1 MTTYNADWVAA
12 EEARRAFMEANGLY
26 RAEDEHSSCGV
37 GLVVAING
45 KPSRRVVANGIEAL
59 KAVWH
64 RGAVDADGKTGDGAG
79 IHLQIPRTFFYDQ
92 VRRTGHEP
100 DTGKMIAVGQVFL
113 PRTDFGAQERCRTI
127 VESEVLRMG
136 HYIYGWRHVPV
147 ETSVLGEKANATRPE
162 IEQILIRCDKAIDE
176 EQFERELYIIRRR
189 IEKAALAAHIQG
201 VYLCSLS
208 CRSIIYKG
216 MMLAEQVAVF
226 YPDLMDE
233 RFESAFAIYHQRY
246 STNTFPQWWLAQPFR
261 MLAHN
266 GEINTLKGNINWMRS
281 HEIRMAS
288 ANFGEAAEDIKPII
302 PSGTSDS
309 GALDAVFE
317 VMVRSGRSAP
327 MAKTI
332 LVPEAWS
339 KATTDM
345 PKAWADMYAYCNAVM
360 EPWDGPAALAMTDGR
375 WVCGGLDR
383 NGLRP
388 MRYVVTGDGLLIAG
402 SEAGMVP
409 VDETLV
415 REKGALGPG
424 QMIAV
429 DMAEGRLYHDAEL
442 KDRLAGAQPYGAWIE
457 RVVDLNSMLRDV
469 PEVAEFAGA
478 ELRKRQIA
486 AGYTV
491 EELEQVLA
499 PMAEDGKEMIA
510 SMGDDTP
517 PAVLSAIYRPLSHYF
532 RQNFSQVTN
541 PPIDSLREGRVMSL
555 KTRFGNLR
563 NVLDENSGQAEILVL
578 ESPFIANAEFGV
590 MVGQFGAQ
598 VAFIDCTFAVGPGL
612 DDLRQGLER
621 IRAEAEDAVRSGAA
635 HLVLT
640 DAHQGPA
647 KVAMPMIL
655 ATSAVHSWLTRKGL
669 RTFCSVNV
677 RSAECIDPH
686 YFAVLI
692 GSGATT
698 VNPYLAQDSIADRV
712 ARGLVEGSLTDA
724 MRRYRDAID
733 AGLLKI
739 MSKMG
744 ISVVSSYRGG
754 LNFEAV
760 GLSRAMVAEY
770 FPGMQSRI
778 SGIGV
783 SGIEQK
789 LEEVHARGWLGGADV
804 LPIGGFYKARRS
816 GEKHA
821 WEASSMH
828 MLQTA
833 CERASYDIWKQFSA
847 AMRANPPIHLRDLL
861 DIKALGKPVPLEEV
875 ESITSIRKRFVT
887 PGMSLGALSPEAHKT
902 LNVAM
907 NRIGAK
913 SDSGEGGEDPAHFV
927 AEVNGDN
934 PSAKIKQVA
943 SGRFGVTAEYLN
955 ACEELEIKVAQ
966 GAKPG
971 EGGQLP
977 GIKVTELIAR
987 LRHSTKGVTLISPP
1001 PHHDIYSIEDLA
1013 QLIYDL
1019 KQINPRAKVTVKL
1032 VSSSGV
1038 GTIAA
1043 GVAKAKADVILISGH
1058 NGGTGASPGTSIKYA
1073 GLPWEMGLTEAHQVL
1088 SMNNLRE
1095 RVTLRTDGGL
1105 RTGRDIV
1112 MAAMMGAEEF
1122 GIGTAALIAMG
1133 CIMVRQCQSNTCPV
1147 GVCTQNEALRQKFT
1161 GTADK
1166 VVNLITF
1173 YAQEVREILAQIGA
1187 RSLDEIIGRAD
1198 LLSQVSRGAAN
1209 LDDLDL
1215 NPLLITVEG
1224 STKITYDRTKPR
1236 NAVPDTLDAEIVKD
1250 GARFFEDGEKMQ
1262 LSYAVRNTHRT
1273 IGTRASSHIVK
1284 RFGMRNSLQR
1294 DHLNVKLTGSCGQSL
1309 GAFAVRGL
1317 KLEVMGDAND
1327 YVGKGLSGGMIVV
1340 RPQMGSPLV
1349 ASENTIIGN
1358 TVLYGATDGYLFA
1371 AGRAGERFAVR
1382 NSGAKVVVEGCGT
1395 NGCEYMTAG
1404 VAVILGRIGANFGAG
1419 MTGGMAYVYDP
1430 QGVAGDFINMESL
1443 VTCGLS
1449 HPHWETEVRGLIEAH
1464 LKQTASR
1471 KAAEILA
1478 DWASERR
1485 NFVQV
1490 CPKEML
1496 VHLVHPL
1503 SDAAR
1508 AVPAE

>member
-1 MTTYNADWVAA
+1 MTFDADWVAA
-12 EEARRAFMEANGLY
+12 EEAKRAWMDANSLY
-26 RAEDEHSSCGV
+26 RAEDEHASCGV
-37 GLVVAING
+37 GLVVAISG
-45 KPSRRVVANGIEAL
+45 KPSRKVVQNGIDAL

-79 IHLQIPRTFFYDQ
+79 INLQIPIPFFHDQ
-92 VRRTGHEP
+92 IRRTGHEP
-100 DTGKMIAVGQVFL
+100 DTAKLIAVGQVFL
-113 PRTDFGAQERCRTI
+113 PRNDFAAQERCRTI

-147 ETSVLGEKANATRPE
+147 EIDVLGDKANATRPE
-162 IEQILIRCDKAIDE
+162 IEQILIRNEKGIDE
-176 EQFERELYIIRRR
+176 EAFERELYIIRRR
-189 IEKAALAAHIQG
+189 IEQAAIAAQIAG
-201 VYLCSLS
+201 FYICSLS

-233 RFESAFAIYHQRY
+233 RFESAFVIYHQRY
-246 STNTFPQWWLAQPFR
+246 STNTFPQWSLAQPFR

-266 GEINTLKGNINWMRS
+266 GEINTLKGNVNWMRS

-288 ANFGEAAEDIKPII
+288 ATFAEMAEDIKPII
-302 PSGTSDS
+302 PFGTSDS
-309 GALDAVFE
+309 GALDSVFE
-317 VMVRSGRSAP
+317 VLVRAGRSAP
-327 MAKTI
+327 MAKTM

-339 KATTDM
+339 KQAIEM
-345 PKAWADMYAYCNAVM
+345 PQSWQDMYAYCNSVM

-388 MRYVVTGDGLLIAG
+388 MRYVITGDGLLIAG

-409 VDETLV
+409 VDETTV
-415 REKGALGPG
+415 RQKGALGPG

-429 DMAEGRLYHDAEL
+429 DMQQGKLYHDTEL
-442 KDRLAGAQPYGAWIE
+442 KDKLAAAQPFGEWIE
-457 RVVDLNSMLRDV
+457 KVTDLNALMRDV
-469 PEVAEFAGA
+469 PERALFSGA
-478 ELRKRQIA
+478 DLRRRQIS
-486 AGYTV
+486 AGYTL

-517 PAVLSAIYRPLSHYF
+517 SAVLSSIYRPLSHFF

-541 PPIDSLREGRVMSL
+541 PPIDSLREARVMSL
-555 KTRFGNLR
+555 KTRFGNLK
-563 NVLDENSGQAEILVL
+563 NVLDESSSQTEILVL
-578 ESPFIANAEFGV
+578 DSPFIGNAEFDE
-590 MVGQFGAQ
+590 MVHQFGGS
-598 VAFIDCTFAVGPGL
+598 VVMIDCTIPAGRHPES
-612 DDLRQGLER
+612 LRQGLER
-621 IRAEAEDAVRSGAA
+621 IRSEAEDAVRSGAG

-640 DAHQGPA
+640 DQHQGPDR
-647 KVAMPMIL
+647 VAMPMIL
-655 ATSAVHSWLTRKGL
+655 ATSAVHSGLTRKGL
-669 RTFCSVNV
+669 RTFCSINV
-677 RSAECIDPH
+677 RAAECVDPH

-692 GSGATT
+692 GCGATT

-724 MRRYRDAID
+724 VRRYRDAID

-744 ISVVSSYRGG
+744 ISVISSYRGG

-770 FPGMQSRI
+770 FPGMNSRI
-778 SGIGV
+778 SGIGIL
-783 SGIEQK
+783 GIQQK
-789 LEEVHARGWLGGADV
+789 LEDVHALGWSAGTDV

-821 WEASSMH
+821 WEAQTMH
-828 MLQTA
+828 ILQSA
-833 CERASYDIWKQFSA
+833 CDRANYDLWKQFSA

-861 DIKALGKPVPLEEV
+861 EIKPLGKPVPIEEV

-913 SDSGEGGEDPAHFV
+913 SDSGEGGEDPAHFTP
-927 AEVNGDN
+927 EPNGDN

-977 GIKVTELIAR
+977 GIKVTKLIAR
-987 LRHSTKGVTLISPP
+987 LRHSTPGVTLISPP

-1032 VSSSGV
+1032 VSASGV

-1088 SMNNLRE
+1088 AMNNLRE

-1105 RTGRDIV
+1105 RTGRDILI
-1112 MAAMMGAEEF
+1112 AAMMGAEEY

-1147 GVCTQNEALRQKFT
+1147 GVCTQNEGLRAKFT
-1161 GTADK
+1161 GNADK

-1173 YAQEVREILAQIGA
+1173 YAQEVRELLAGIGA
-1187 RSLDEIIGRAD
+1187 RSIDEIIGRAD
-1198 LLSQVSRGAAN
+1198 LLAQVSRGADH

-1215 NPLLITVEG
+1215 NPLLITVDG
-1224 STKITYDRTKPR
+1224 ASRIRYDRTKPR
-1236 NAVPDTLDAEIVKD
+1236 AVVPDTLDAQIVAD
-1250 GARFFEDGEKMQ
+1250 AARFFEDGEKMQ

-1273 IGTRASSHIVK
+1273 IGTRASSHIVR
-1284 RFGMRNSLQR
+1284 RFGMRNSLQP
-1294 DHLNVKLTGSCGQSL
+1294 DHLTVKLAGSCGQSL
-1309 GAFAVRGL
+1309 GAFATRGL

-1327 YVGKGLSGGMIVV
+1327 YVGKGLSGGLIVV
-1340 RPQMGSPLV
+1340 RPPMSSPLV
-1349 ASENTIIGN
+1349 AADNTIIGN

-1382 NSGAKVVVEGCGT
+1382 NSGAHVVIEGCGS
-1395 NGCEYMTAG
+1395 NGCEYMTGG
-1404 VAVILGRIGANFGAG
+1404 VAVILGSIGANFGAG
-1419 MTGGMAYVYDP
+1419 MTGGMAFLYDP
-1430 QGVAGDFINMESL
+1430 EGQAEALINPETLVSCGVGHS
-1443 VTCGLS
+1443 
-1449 HPHWETEVRGLIEAH
+1449 HWESVLKDLIERHHQETGSA
-1464 LKQTASR
+1464 
-1471 KAAEILA
+1471 KAEMILA
-1478 DWASERR
+1478 NWASERR
-1485 NFVQV
+1485 NFVQI
-1490 CPKEML
+1490 CPTEML
-1496 VHLVHPL
+1496 VHLSHPL
-1503 SDAAR
+1503 SDAQQ

>member
-1 MTTYNADWVAA
+1 MTIHDTDWAAA
-12 EEARRAFMEANGLY
+12 EEARRNWMAAHSLY
-26 RAEDEHSSCGV
+26 KADDEHSSCGV
-37 GLVVAING
+37 GLVVSIDG
-45 KPSRRVVANGIEAL
+45 SPSRGVVEKGIAAL

-79 IHLQIPRTFFYDQ
+79 IHVQIPLAFFQDQ
-92 VRRTGHEP
+92 IRRTGHEP
-100 DTGKMIAVGQVFL
+100 RLDRLIAVGQVFM
-113 PRTDFGAQERCRTI
+113 PRTDFAAQETCRTI

-147 ETSVLGEKANATRPE
+147 NTVVLGDKANATRPE
-162 IEQILIRCDKAIDE
+162 IEQILIRCEKDIDQ

-189 IEKAALAAHIQG
+189 TEKAAIAAQIAG
-201 VYLCSLS
+201 LYFCSLS

-216 MMLAEQVAVF
+216 MMLAEQVADF
-226 YPDLMDE
+226 YPDLMDD

-246 STNTFPQWWLAQPFR
+246 STNTFPQWALAQPFR

-266 GEINTLKGNINWMRS
+266 GEINTLKGNVNWMRS

-288 ANFGEAAEDIKPII
+288 NTFGEMAEDIKPII
-302 PSGTSDS
+302 PRGTSDS
-309 GALDAVFE
+309 GALDSVFE
-317 VMVRSGRSAP
+317 VLVRAGRNAP
-327 MAKTI
+327 MAKTMM
-332 LVPEAWS
+332 VPEAWS
-339 KATTDM
+339 KSAVEM
-345 PKAWADMYAYCNAVM
+345 PRAWQDMYGYCNAVM

-409 VDETLV
+409 VDERTV
-415 REKGALGPG
+415 VEKGALGPG

-429 DMAEGRLYHDAEL
+429 DMAEGKLYHDREL
-442 KDRLAGAQPYGAWIE
+442 KNKLAAAQPFGDWIE
-457 RVVDLNSMLRDV
+457 KVVDLNAILKDV
-469 PEVAEFAGA
+469 PERALFDGA

-486 AGYTV
+486 AGYSI

-517 PAVLSAIYRPLSHYF
+517 AAVLSSHYRPLSHFF

-541 PPIDSLREGRVMSL
+541 PPIDSLRETRVMSL
-555 KTRFGNLR
+555 KTRFGNLK
-563 NVLDENSGQAEILVL
+563 NVLDESAAQTEILML
-578 ESPFIANAEFGV
+578 ESPFIANAEFDV
-590 MVGQFGAQ
+590 MVEQFGGQ
-598 VAFIDCTFAVGPGL
+598 VGFIDCTFASGP
-612 DDLRQGLER
+612 DALRLGLER
-621 IRAEAEDAVRSGAA
+621 IRAEAEDAVRSGAG
-635 HLVLT
+635 HIVLT
-640 DAHQGPA
+640 DQYQSETRVP
-647 KVAMPMIL
+647 MPMIL

-669 RTFCSVNV
+669 RTFTSVNV

-692 GSGATT
+692 SSGATT
-698 VNPYLAQDSIADRV
+698 VNAYLAQDSIADRV
-712 ARGLVEGSLTDA
+712 SRGLIDGSLTDA
-724 MRRYRDAID
+724 MRRYRAAID

-760 GLSRAMVAEY
+760 GLSRAMCAEY
-770 FPGMQSRI
+770 FPGMHSRI

-783 SGIEQK
+783 VGIQQK
-789 LEEVHARGWLGGADV
+789 LEEVHGRGWRGGSDI

-821 WEASSMH
+821 WEATTMH
-828 MLQTA
+828 MLQSA
-833 CERASYDIWKQFSA
+833 CDRASYELWMQYVRT
-847 AMRANPPIHLRDLL
+847 MQANPPIHLRDLL
-861 DIKALGKPVPLEEV
+861 AIKPMGEPVPIEQV

-902 LNVAM
+902 LNIAM

-913 SDSGEGGEDPAHFV
+913 SDSGEGGEDPAHFHP
-927 AEVNGDN
+927 EPNGDN

-977 GIKVTELIAR
+977 GIKVTALIAR
-987 LRHSTKGVTLISPP
+987 LRHSTPGVTLISPP

-1032 VSSSGV
+1032 VSQSGV

-1043 GVAKAKADVILISGH
+1043 GVAKAKADIILISGH

-1088 SMNNLRE
+1088 AMNNLRE

-1105 RTGRDIV
+1105 RTGRDVV
-1112 MAAMMGAEEF
+1112 MAAMLGAEEY

-1147 GVCTQNEALRQKFT
+1147 GVCTQNEELRKKFT
-1161 GTADK
+1161 GSAEK

-1173 YAQEVREILAQIGA
+1173 YATEVREILASIGA
-1187 RSLDEIIGRAD
+1187 RSMDDIIGRAD
-1198 LLSQVSRGAAN
+1198 LLTQVSRGAAH

-1215 NPLLITVEG
+1215 NPLLIQVDG
-1224 STKITYDRTKPR
+1224 AHKIVYDRNKPR
-1236 NAVPDTLDAEIVKD
+1236 NAVLDTLDAEIVKD
-1250 GARFFEDGEKMQ
+1250 AARFLNDGEKMQ
-1262 LSYAVRNTHRT
+1262 LQYAVQNTHRT
-1273 IGTRASSHIVK
+1273 IGTRTSSHIVQK
-1284 RFGMRNSLQR
+1284 FGMRNTLQP
-1294 DHLNVKLTGSCGQSL
+1294 DHLTVKLTGSAGQSL
-1309 GAFAVRGL
+1309 GAFAAPGL
-1317 KLEVMGDAND
+1317 KIEVSGDAND
-1327 YVGKGLSGGMIVV
+1327 YVGKGLSGGIIVV
-1340 RPQMGSPLV
+1340 RPSMASPLV

-1382 NSGAKVVVEGCGT
+1382 NSGAHVVIEGCGS
-1395 NGCEYMTAG
+1395 NGCEYMTGG
-1404 VAVILGRIGANFGAG
+1404 VAVILGTIGANFGAG

-1430 QGVAGDFINMESL
+1430 DGAAQALMNMETL
-1443 VTCGLS
+1443 VTCAVTVA
-1449 HPHWETEVRGLIEAH
+1449 HWEEQLHGLIARHAKE
-1464 LKQTASR
+1464 TDSR
-1471 KAAEILA
+1471 KAAEILGRWEA
-1478 DWASERR
+1478 ERA
-1485 NFVQV
+1485 NFLQV

-1496 VHLVHPL
+1496 VHLKHPL
-1503 SDAAR
+1503 AIEAK
-1508 AVPAE
+1508 AMPAE